1 MRTMVKL
8 NHKIFRKLVA
18 AHGLTQEQVA
28 EKLNIS
34 VRHVRNLSRCD
45 MDVAISLCYNIALLF
60 GTNIEELLTSVEA
73 AG

>member
-1 MRTMVKL
+1 MAKL
-8 NHKIFRKLVA
+8 NHKIFRELVA

-34 VRHVRNLSRCD
+34 VRHVRNLSGCD
-45 MDVAISLCYNIALLF
+45 MDVAISLCYSIASLF
-60 GTNIEELLTSVEA
+60 GTAIEDLLTNGEA